1 MATSENRPLEPIRF
15 GWLRRHGSNLVM
27 LGLFAGGILV
37 LYRLLHKIDI
47 HQVRLQIHALT
58 WSQIALAVL
67 STAAGYLALVG
78 YDWSALR
85 YIRKRLPLP
94 LVAFTSFVGYALS
107 NTIGA
112 SWLSGGAVRYRIYSR
127 VGLNATEI
135 ALVIAFT
142 TLGFGIGEVLVGGTA
157 LTVQPEIFAG
167 YFGWSPDWVR
177 WGGGALLVLFVAA
190 LILRSRHEGSV
201 RWGKHEFRL
210 PDTSI
215 LAGQM
220 GFSVLDI
227 GFAGTTLFLLLPDST
242 LGIAGFLAIFAVA
255 LVIGVLSHVPGGI
268 GVFEAVMLTALTP
281 FMPAEQITAALV
293 VYRLVYYLV
302 PFLLGTLLLIAGE
315 LFVVIKSGQVLPGP
329 ARERYQA
336 LAGAVGGAAP
346 FALSGMA
353 FIAGALLLLGSSIPV
368 TPATLENL
376 EALFPVEIIELS
388 HWFGGLFGAMLM
400 LVSYALWK
408 RINAAV
414 WVAAGLLVVGALISL
429 VQTLDYDRAIV
440 MLLGLVLLYA
450 TRGHFYRKSRLLA
463 ELRDV
468 QWMLLSVA
476 AMATFVALL
485 FFSFKHTPYQH
496 DLWWQFAVGD
506 QAPRGMRTAIIAG
519 ATFVFFYLWAG
530 LQAPR
535 YRPTLPCVSELE
547 MAKQVISAQ
556 DNPDANFALTGDK
569 ALMFST
575 NKQAFVMF
583 GVHGNNWVSMGD
595 PVATNEQDAVDLI
608 WEFKS
613 QAARNQ
619 DHAVFYQIR
628 KEMMHH
634 YIDADFTLLKL
645 GEEALVL
652 LTDFSLE
659 GPHRAK
665 LRQARNR
672 AAREGLRFELSQP
685 PHADTL
691 LDQLQVISDVWLAE
705 KGVRE
710 KGFSLGFFD
719 RGYLKQCP
727 LALIYEADQVSAF
740 ANVLVTGTRQIGTID
755 LMRHRHEANNG
766 TMDFLF
772 IELMLTMKAEG
783 YHAFSLGMA
792 PLSGLVER
800 TAAPLWDRF
809 GMLVYKR
816 GKRFYNFEGLRRFKE
831 KFEPVWEPRYLA
843 TTRRGLNPYLALAD
857 IGALSSG
864 GISGMFRK

>member
-1 MATSENRPLEPIRF
+1 MPTNQDNALKPVRF
-15 GWLRRHGSNLVM
+15 KWLRRNGSNLLM
-27 LGLFAGGILV
+27 LGLFTVGIVV
-37 LYRLLHKIDI
+37 LYKLLHKIDV
-47 HQVRLQIHALT
+47 HQVRLQIHALA
-58 WSQIALAVL
+58 WSQIGLAAL

-85 YIRKRLPLP
+85 YIRKQLPLP

-127 VGLNATEI
+127 VGLTATEI
-135 ALVIAFT
+135 ALVIGFT
-142 TLGFGIGEVLVGGTA
+142 TLGFGIGEVLIGGTA
-157 LTVQPEIFAG
+157 LVVQPEIFAG
-167 YFGWSPDWVR
+167 YFGWPPDWVR
-177 WGGGALLVLFVAA
+177 WGGGVLLALFIAE

-201 RWGKHEFRL
+201 RWRKHEFRL

-281 FMPAEQITAALV
+281 FMPVEQVTAALV

-302 PFLLGTLLLIAGE
+302 PFLLGTVLLIAGE
-315 LFVVIKSGQVLPGP
+315 LFVAMKTRQPLPEP
-329 ARERYQA
+329 VRERYQA
-336 LAGAVGGAAP
+336 LAGALGGAAP
-346 FALSGMA
+346 FALSGMV
-353 FIAGALLLLGSSIPV
+353 FVAGALLLLGSSIPV
-368 TPATLENL
+368 APATLQALDE
-376 EALFPVEIIELS
+376 LFPVEIIELS

-400 LVSYALWK
+400 LVSTALWK
-408 RINAAV
+408 RVHAAV
-414 WVAAGLLVVGALISL
+414 WVTSGLLVVGALVSL
-429 VQTLDYDRAIV
+429 IQTLDYDRAII
-440 MLLGLVLLYA
+440 MLLGLGLLYT
-450 TRGHFYRKSRLLA
+450 TRGHFYRKSRLFA

-468 QWMLLSVA
+468 RWMLLTIA
-476 AMATFVALL
+476 ALAAFVALL
-485 FFSFKHTPYQH
+485 FFSFKQTPYQH
-496 DLWWQFAVGD
+496 DLWWQFALGD
-506 QAPRGMRTAIIAG
+506 QAPRGMRTAVIAG
-519 ATFVFFYLWAG
+519 ATFVFVYLWAG
-530 LQAPR
+530 LKAPR
-535 YRPTLPCVSELE
+535 YRPSLPRTEELE
-547 MAKQVISAQ
+547 VAKRVIATQ

-569 ALMFST
+569 ALLFSAD
-575 NKQAFVMF
+575 KQSFVMF

-595 PVATNEQDAVDLI
+595 PVAANEQDAVDLI

-613 QAARNQ
+613 QATRSQ
-619 DHAVFYQIR
+619 DHAVFYHIR
-628 KEMMHH
+628 KDMMHH

-645 GEEALVL
+645 GEEALVPL
-652 LTDFSLE
+652 ADFSLE
-659 GPHRAK
+659 GSHRAK

-672 AAREGLRFELSQP
+672 AARDGLRFEVVRP
-685 PHADTL
+685 PHAASL
-691 LDQLQVISDVWLAE
+691 LDKLQAISDVWLAE

-719 RGYLKQCP
+719 RAYLNQCP
-727 LALIYEADQVSAF
+727 LVLIHEADQVSAF
-740 ANVLVTGTRQIGTID
+740 ANILVTETRQVATID
-755 LMRHRHEANNG
+755 LMRHRPEANNG
-766 TMDFLF
+766 TMDYLF
-772 IELMLTMKAEG
+772 IELMLAMKAEG
-783 YHAFSLGMA
+783 YRGFSLGMA

-800 TAAPLWDRF
+800 TGAPLWDRF

-843 TTRRGLNPYLALAD
+843 TTRRGLNPYVALAD
-857 IGALSSG
+857 IGALTSG
-864 GISGMFRK
+864 GFSGMFRK